1 MAAIELPDNPGP
13 KTAALTERIQSMLND
28 PTNSHEALIYAAF
41 SGLIPIVAEL
51 ERDLE
56 QLKREGS

>member
-1 MAAIELPDNPGP
+1 MAAIELPENPGP
-13 KTAALTERIQSMLND
+13 KTAALADRLQAMVND

-51 ERDLE
+51 ERELAE
-56 QLKREGS
+56 LKGE